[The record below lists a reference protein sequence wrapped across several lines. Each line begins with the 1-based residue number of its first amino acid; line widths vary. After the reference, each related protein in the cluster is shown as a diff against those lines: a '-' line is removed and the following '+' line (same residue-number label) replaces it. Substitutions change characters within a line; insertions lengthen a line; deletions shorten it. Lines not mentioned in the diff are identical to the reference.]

1 MVTMIDCLIHLII
14 IGTNMKNT
22 NKRPLMGTDNIL
34 DLQNNGYKNSVY
46 AIAEIIDN
54 SIQAGANKIDVII
67 VNDTTQASSIS
78 EILIIDNGAGMN
90 EEDFSKALM
99 MNSGTRGGAK
109 QGLGK
114 YGQGLPNSSI
124 SQTKRVEVY
133 TTQAEKSL
141 YNYIDLDEIFETQ
154 EPFLPE
160 IEEVSEINIP
170 LIAKTKLKLSKDG
183 TIVRWVSPNK
193 VSPKTTR
200 LLIENTEKLVSR
212 IFRYYLNGFEEDGK
226 KIKTEINI
234 SVYDFNGIEFGLNSA
249 MSRNKILPFDPMF
262 LMENTIMNHEFKKHS
277 HPTNK
282 LHAKASK
289 KFIIDSVNEKNII
302 EEHEAE
308 IEILFSYV
316 KPKERFRDGGGGGK
330 AEKNFRNLYKKRK
343 VKGSRGYDNISIVRA
358 NREIDCGDYGFL
370 PEGLREIYRWWSVE
384 IRTNA
389 DIDSIIGIDN
399 KKQQASNIKSLDG
412 DDEHDDHDIL
422 KFISETISGNIE
434 SMMTEISGQFAKYI
448 PEPNPIEPSGGVNKP
463 PIQPLGPT
471 EPDDQPEPD
480 EVVTNKDREE
490 LYEWVKERYE
500 DLTDKEIWS
509 KVDWSFS
516 ISDTYIFVYS
526 NLGDTVL
533 YDYKVYG
540 TKVLIEINL
549 NHSFY
554 TEFIAQLED
563 DNTSSIDN
571 KKIRSIRLLICS
583 FVKAE
588 LSNKTDDKSINRY
601 LRKYKN
607 SIAISLD
614 EYIDD
619 LFSN

>member
-1 MVTMIDCLIHLII
+1 ME
-14 IGTNMKNT
+14 
-22 NKRPLMGTDNIL
+22 NKINRRPLMGTDNIL

-54 SIQAGANKIDVII
+54 SIQAEANKIDVVII
-67 VNDTTQASSIS
+67 NDTTLSSSIS
-78 EILIIDNGAGMN
+78 EILIMDDGHGMDQN
-90 EEDFSKALM
+90 EFSKALM

-109 QGLGK
+109 HGLGK

-133 TTQAEKSL
+133 TSKDNTIL
-141 YNYIDLDEIFETQ
+141 YNYIDLDEIFKSQ

-160 IEEVSEINIP
+160 IEKVDSINIP
-170 LIAKTKLKLSKDG
+170 FLTKTKLKLPKSG
-183 TIVRWVSPNK
+183 TIVRWVKPNK
-193 VSPKTTR
+193 ISPKTTR
-200 LLIENTEKLVSR
+200 LLIENTEKLISR
-212 IFRYYLNGFEEDGK
+212 IFRYYLNGFEEEGK
-226 KIKTEINI
+226 NIKTEINI
-234 SVYDFNGIEFGLNSA
+234 HVYDFNGREYGLNTA
-249 MSRNKILPFDPMF
+249 LSRLKVLPFDPMF
-262 LMENTIMNHEFKKHS
+262 LMEDTIMNHEFKKHN

-282 LHAKASK
+282 LHAKAVK
-289 KFIIDSVNEKNII
+289 KFIIESVNDKNEI
-302 EEHEAE
+302 EDHEAE

-330 AEKNFRNLYKKRK
+330 AQKNFSDIYKKRK
-343 VKGSRGYDNISIVRA
+343 IKGSRGYDNISIIRA

-370 PEGLREIYRWWSVE
+370 PEGLKEIYRWWSVE
-384 IRTNA
+384 IKTNA
-389 DIDSIIGIDN
+389 DVDSIIGIDN

-412 DDEHDDHDIL
+412 NDDHDDHEIL

-434 SMMTEISGQFAKYI
+434 SMMKEITEQWSKYI
-448 PEPNPIEPSGGVNKP
+448 PEPDPRAPKP
-463 PIQPLGPT
+463 DGPQAPPTPPLGPT
-471 EPDDQPEPD
+471 EPDDEPNPD
-480 EVVTNKDREE
+480 DVTTDSDRKE
-490 LYEWVKERYE
+490 LYDWVKERYE
-500 DLTDKEIWS
+500 DLKDEEIWS
-509 KVDWSFS
+509 RVDWAFS

-533 YDYKVYG
+533 YDYQVYG
-540 TKVLIEINL
+540 TKVLVEINL

-554 TEFIAQLED
+554 KQFIAQLEAE
-563 DNTSSIDN
+563 NTSSFDN

-588 LSNKTDDKSINRY
+588 ISNKTDDKNINRY

>member
-1 MVTMIDCLIHLII
+1 MIRK
-14 IGTNMKNT
+14 TNR
-22 NKRPLMGTDNIL
+22 RPLMGTDNIL

-54 SIQAGANKIDVII
+54 SIQAEAKKIDVVVI
-67 VNDTTQASSIS
+67 NHTTQSSSIS
-78 EILIIDNGAGMN
+78 EILIIDDGLGMDEN
-90 EEDFSKALM
+90 EFSKALM
-99 MNSGTRGGAK
+99 MNSGSRGGAK

-133 TTQAEKSL
+133 TSKNDTTL
-141 YNYIDLDEIFETQ
+141 YNYIDLDEIFESQ

-160 IEEVSEINIP
+160 IEKIDKVNIP
-170 LIAKTKLKLSKDG
+170 LITKTDLDLPKSG
-183 TIVRWVSPNK
+183 TIVRWVKPNK
-193 VSPKTTR
+193 ISPKTTR
-200 LLIENTEKLVSR
+200 LLIENTEKLISR
-212 IFRYYLNGFEEDGK
+212 IFRYYLNGFEADGEQ
-226 KIKTEINI
+226 IKAEINI
-234 SVYDFNGIEFGLNSA
+234 HVYDFNGKEYGLNTGL
-249 MSRNKILPFDPMF
+249 SRFNILPFDPMF
-262 LMENTIMNHEFKKHS
+262 LMQNTIMNYEFKKHS

-289 KFIIDSVNEKNII
+289 KFTIESVNKKNEI
-302 EEHEAE
+302 EDHEAE

-316 KPKERFRDGGGGGK
+316 KPKERFRDGGGNGK
-330 AEKNFRNLYKKRK
+330 AEKNFTNLYKKRK
-343 VKGSRGYDNISIVRA
+343 IKGSRGYDNISIVRA

-370 PEGLREIYRWWSVE
+370 PEGLKEIYRWWSVE
-384 IRTNA
+384 IRVNA

-412 DDEHDDHDIL
+412 NDDHDDHEIL
-422 KFISETISGNIE
+422 KFVSETISSNID
-434 SMMTEISGQFAKYI
+434 SMMKEVSEQWSRFI
-448 PEPNPIEPSGGVNKP
+448 PEPDPDAPKPKGTDKP
-463 PIQPLGPT
+463 PTPPLGPT
-471 EPDDQPEPD
+471 EPDDEPNPD
-480 EVVTNKDREE
+480 DVTTDTDRKE
-490 LYEWVKERYE
+490 LYDWVKERYE
-500 DLTDKEIWS
+500 DLKDEEIWS
-509 KVDWSFS
+509 RVDWAFS

-526 NLGDTVL
+526 NLGDTLL
-533 YDYKVYG
+533 YDYQVYG
-540 TKVLIEINL
+540 TKVLVEINL
-549 NHSFY
+549 NHNFY
-554 TEFIAQLED
+554 KQFISQLEAE
-563 DNTSSIDN
+563 NTGSFDN

-588 LSNKTDDKSINRY
+588 ISNKTDDKSINRF

>member
-1 MVTMIDCLIHLII
+1 
-14 IGTNMKNT
+14 
-22 NKRPLMGTDNIL
+22 MGTDNIL

-54 SIQAGANKIDVII
+54 SIQAEAKKIDVVII
-67 VNDTTQASSIS
+67 NDTTISSSIS
-78 EILIIDNGAGMN
+78 EILIIDDGNGMN
-90 EEDFSKALM
+90 QKDFSKALM

-133 TTQAEKSL
+133 TSKDNITL
-141 YNYIDLDEIFETQ
+141 YNYIDLDEIFESQ

-160 IEEVSEINIP
+160 IEIVDNINIP
-170 LIAKTKLKLSKDG
+170 LLKNVKLEVSKNG
-183 TIVRWVSPNK
+183 TIVRWVKPNK
-193 VSPKTTR
+193 ISPKTTR
-200 LLIENTEKLVSR
+200 LLIENTEKLISR
-212 IFRYYLNGFEEDGK
+212 IFRYYLNGFEEEGEL
-226 KIKTEINI
+226 IKTEINI
-234 SVYDFNGIEFGLNSA
+234 LVYDFNGSQYGLNTA
-249 MSRNKILPFDPMF
+249 LSRLKVLPFDPMF
-262 LMENTIMNHEFKKHS
+262 LMEKTIMNFEFKKHL

-289 KFIIDSVNEKNII
+289 KFIIETVNDKNEI
-302 EEHEAE
+302 EDHEAE

-330 AEKNFRNLYKKRK
+330 ADKNFREIYKKRK
-343 VKGSRGYDNISIVRA
+343 IKGSRGYDNISIVRA

-370 PEGLREIYRWWSVE
+370 PEGLKEIYRWWSVE

-389 DIDSIIGIDN
+389 DVDSIIGIDN

-412 DDEHDDHDIL
+412 NDDHDDHEIL
-422 KFISETISGNIE
+422 KFISETISGNID
-434 SMMTEISGQFAKYI
+434 SMMKEISEQWGKYI
-448 PEPNPIEPSGGVNKP
+448 PEPNPKVSKP
-463 PIQPLGPT
+463 GSPDLPPTPPLGPT
-471 EPDDQPEPD
+471 EPDDEPNPD
-480 EVVTNKDREE
+480 EITTDKDRKE
-490 LYEWVKERYE
+490 LYDWVKERYE
-500 DLTDKEIWS
+500 NLKDEEIWS
-509 KVDWSFS
+509 RVDWAFS

-533 YDYKVYG
+533 YDYQVYG
-540 TKVLIEINL
+540 TKVLVEINL

-554 TEFIAQLED
+554 KQFIAQLESE
-563 DNTSSIDN
+563 NTSPFDN

-588 LSNKTDDKSINRY
+588 LSNKTDDKNINRY

>member
-1 MVTMIDCLIHLII
+1 MTSKI
-14 IGTNMKNT
+14 NR
-22 NKRPLMGTDNIL
+22 RPLMGTDNIL

-54 SIQAGANKIDVII
+54 SIQAEAKKIDVVII
-67 VNDTTQASSIS
+67 NNTTLSSSIS
-78 EILIIDNGAGMN
+78 EILIIDDGLGMDQN
-90 EEDFSKALM
+90 EFSKALM

-133 TTQAEKSL
+133 TSKDNTIL
-141 YNYIDLDEIFETQ
+141 YNYIDLDEIFESQ

-160 IEEVSEINIP
+160 IEKVDKINIP
-170 LIAKTKLKLSKDG
+170 FLIKTKLKIPKNG
-183 TIVRWVSPNK
+183 TIVRWVQPNK
-193 VSPKTTR
+193 ISPKTTR
-200 LLIENTEKLVSR
+200 LLIENTEKLISR
-212 IFRYYLNGFEEDGK
+212 IFRYYLNGFEEDEK
-226 KIKTEINI
+226 QIKTKINI
-234 SVYDFNGIEFGLNSA
+234 LVYDFNGKEYGLNTA
-249 MSRNKILPFDPMF
+249 LSRLNVLPFDPMF
-262 LMENTIMNHEFKKHS
+262 LMEDTIMNHEFKKHK

-282 LHAKASK
+282 LHAKAVK
-289 KFIIDSVNEKNII
+289 KFIIESINGNNEI
-302 EEHEAE
+302 EDHEAE

-330 AEKNFRNLYKKRK
+330 AEKNFSDIYKKRK
-343 VKGSRGYDNISIVRA
+343 IKGSRGYDNISIVRA

-370 PEGLREIYRWWSVE
+370 PEGLKEIYRWWSVE

-389 DIDSIIGIDN
+389 DVDSIIGIDN

-412 DDEHDDHDIL
+412 NDDHDDHEIL
-422 KFISETISGNIE
+422 KFVSETISGNID
-434 SMMTEISGQFAKYI
+434 SMMKEIAEQWSKYI
-448 PEPNPIEPSGGVNKP
+448 PEPDPRIPKP
-463 PIQPLGPT
+463 NGPQAPPTPPLGPT
-471 EPDDQPEPD
+471 EPDDEPNPD
-480 EVVTNKDREE
+480 EITTDTDRKE
-490 LYEWVKERYE
+490 LYDWVKERYE
-500 DLTDKEIWS
+500 DLKDEEIWS
-509 KVDWSFS
+509 RVDWAFS

-533 YDYKVYG
+533 YDYQVYG

-549 NHSFY
+549 NHNFY
-554 TEFIAQLED
+554 KEFISQLESE
-563 DNTSSIDN
+563 NTSPFDN

-588 LSNKTDDKSINRY
+588 LSNKTDDKNINRF

>member
-1 MVTMIDCLIHLII
+1 MTSK
-14 IGTNMKNT
+14 TNR
-22 NKRPLMGTDNIL
+22 RPLMGTDNIL

-54 SIQAGANKIDVII
+54 SIQAEAKKIDVVII
-67 VNDTTQASSIS
+67 NDTTLSSSIS
-78 EILIIDNGAGMN
+78 EILIIDDGLGMN
-90 EEDFSKALM
+90 ENEFSKALM

-133 TTQAEKSL
+133 TSKNNTVL
-141 YNYIDLDEIFETQ
+141 YNYIDLDEIFESQ

-160 IEEVSEINIP
+160 IEKVDKVNIP
-170 LIAKTKLKLSKDG
+170 LITKTELELSKSG
-183 TIVRWVSPNK
+183 TIVRWVKPNK
-193 VSPKTTR
+193 ISPKTTR

-212 IFRYYLNGFEEDGK
+212 IFRYYLNGFEEKGK
-226 KIKTEINI
+226 SIKTEINI
-234 SVYDFNGIEFGLNSA
+234 QVYDFNGKEYGLNTA
-249 MSRNKILPFDPMF
+249 LSRLKILPFDPMF
-262 LMENTIMNHEFKKHS
+262 LMENTIMNHEFKKYS

-282 LHAKASK
+282 LHDISRK
-289 KFIIDSVNEKNII
+289 KFTIETINKKNET
-302 EEHEAE
+302 EDHEAE

-316 KPKERFRDGGGGGK
+316 KPKERFRDGGGAGK
-330 AEKNFRNLYKKRK
+330 AEKNFSSLYKKRK
-343 VKGSRGYDNISIVRA
+343 IKGSRGYDNISIVRA

-370 PEGLREIYRWWSVE
+370 PEGLKEIYRWWSVE

-412 DDEHDDHDIL
+412 SDEHDDHEIL
-422 KFISETISGNIE
+422 KFISETISANIS
-434 SMMTEISGQFAKYI
+434 SMMDKITEQWSKYI
-448 PEPNPIEPSGGVNKP
+448 PEPDPNKP
-463 PIQPLGPT
+463 KPEGSSKPPTQPLGPT
-471 EPDDQPEPD
+471 EPDDEPD
-480 EVVTNKDREE
+480 VEDITTDTDRKE
-490 LYEWVKERYE
+490 LYDWVKERYE
-500 DLTDKEIWS
+500 DFTDEEIWS
-509 KVDWSFS
+509 KVDWAFS
-516 ISDTYIFVYS
+516 ISDTYIFVNS
-526 NLGDTVL
+526 NLGDTAL
-533 YDYKVYG
+533 YDYQVYG

-554 TEFIAQLED
+554 KKFIAQLESE
-563 DNTSSIDN
+563 NTGAFDN

-588 LSNKTDDKSINRY
+588 LANKTDDKAITRY
-601 LRKYKN
+601 IRKYKN
-607 SIAISLD
+607 SIAIHLD

-619 LFSN
+619 LFAN